1 MCAIECPRERTY
13 IRLYGEFRSHGQLQG
28 SLNRNPPDAANQPAS
43 RQPGD
48 SCKNRE
54 MATNIPEPKPA
65 ATVHAKQFSRARLIF
80 LGVLVATLAV
90 CLTFTWTTRDAMVH
104 LPFLSPQA
112 RRLAPADLRK
122 TVVDR
127 GPWQTA
133 QALAPL
139 AVSAEEANYANE
151 ALRLADHEVDQAF
164 AFALR
169 QPNPQARVLT
179 GEPLAL
185 SQKVAQLDQMV
196 KDDQAHIKA
205 LMPNG
210 VAPAP
215 DSTEADDLDILKAQL
230 GLDSDVLNDAQ
241 GQLARATGDQRPQI
255 QQELAAHQAATAK
268 LDAKTKTNGELA
280 IVSVQRNSTM
290 ASRIGAW
297 FAQRTRY
304 DLVLQAKQEAQTD
317 LTALEAQ
324 YNALEAQANRSPQSP
339 ITSTAPA
346 VQAPPQDHA
355 SRLAAL
361 KDQAQLRQLVSICND
376 RIQAEKQLVSIYD
389 KWATQIQLQHRI
401 VLHLILQ
408 SIALIAFILI
418 CVTIST
424 SLVHR
429 WMERPSL
436 DPRRTQTL
444 RTILQ
449 VSVQF
454 IGLVLVMLVIFGV
467 PKQIS
472 TVVGLA
478 TAGLTVALQDFIIA
492 FLGWFVLM
500 GKNGIRLGDSVEING
515 VAGEVIELGLFRT
528 TILETGNST
537 EEGHPTGRRVA
548 ILNKFAVNGQYFNF
562 STASQWMWDEISV
575 SVPESDDTYGMIET
589 IHKAVLKETDKDA
602 KLAEQE
608 WNRASRLQGLSQFGA
623 SAQVNL
629 RPAGTGFNLLIR
641 YVTRAADRF
650 EMRNRLYE
658 TVIEVTRKPNAL
670 PPPAVPS

>member
-1 MCAIECPRERTY
+1 
-13 IRLYGEFRSHGQLQG
+13 
-28 SLNRNPPDAANQPAS
+28 
-43 RQPGD
+43 
-48 SCKNRE
+48 
-54 MATNIPEPKPA
+54 MATNLPPTKPA
-65 ATVHAKQFSRARLIF
+65 TALHSNQFSRARLIF

-90 CLTFTWTTRDAMVH
+90 CLALTWTTRDAMVH

-112 RRLAPADLRK
+112 RRLAPTDARK

-133 QALAPL
+133 EALAPL
-139 AVSAEEANYANE
+139 AVTAEEANYANE

-169 QPNPQARVLT
+169 QPNPQARALT
-179 GEPLAL
+179 GESLAL

-210 VAPAP
+210 VAPTS

-230 GLDSDVLNDAQ
+230 SLDNDVLNDAQ

-268 LDAKTKTNGELA
+268 LDAKAKTNGEMA
-280 IVSVQRNSTM
+280 IASVQRNSTM

-297 FAQRTRY
+297 FSQLSRY
-304 DLVLQAKQEAQTD
+304 DLVLQAKQEAQSD

-339 ITSTAPA
+339 ISSTAPTSPA
-346 VQAPPQDHA
+346 SQALPQDHA

-418 CVTIST
+418 CVTIAT

-454 IGLVLVMLVIFGV
+454 VGLVMVMLVIFGV

-575 SVPESDDTYGMIET
+575 SVPESDDTYGMIEN

-641 YVTRAADRF
+641 YVTRAAERF

-658 TVIEVTRKPNAL
+658 TVIEVTRKPNPL
-670 PPPAVPS
+670 PPSTVSK